1 MGYGYIVKLEGR
13 GGLLDC
19 RTVETEAEIK
29 GAVQDIVLNCELAPG
44 DVIRIDEIAREDRDL
59 T

>member
-1 MGYGYIVKLEGR
+1 MADRYKIVLEGA

-19 RTVETEAEIK
+19 RTVATEGEIK

-44 DVIRIDEIAREDRDL
+44 DAIRIIDL
-59 T
+59 EGE